1 MKPTFKHYLSIAF
14 ALLAI
19 FLCGYGIGFLLGE
32 RKGSQPQSASQTKV
46 SSSPSS
52 SSSDFDWA
60 TWERSTGQVIE
71 KAIPDLTPEQ
81 MQAIRLEI
89 AKTSERI
96 RAARQSGRKEFR
108 ELNER
113 LRQHLTPEQQTQ
125 LPGASPD

>member
-32 RKGSQPQSASQTKV
+32 RKGSQPQPLSQSKN
-46 SSSPSS
+46 PSS
-52 SSSDFDWA
+52 STGSDFDWA
-60 TWERSTGQVIE
+60 AWEHSTGQVIE

-81 MQAIRLEI
+81 MQEIRLEI

-108 ELNER
+108 NLNER

>member
-46 SSSPSS
+46 SSSPS

-108 ELNER
+108 DLNER

-125 LPGASPD
+125 LPGTSPD

>member
-32 RKGSQPQSASQTKV
+32 RKGSQPQSTSHTKV
-46 SSSPSS
+46 SGSPSS
-52 SSSDFDWA
+52 RDFDWA

-71 KAIPDLTPEQ
+71 NAIRDLTPEQ

-108 ELNER
+108 DLNER

>member
-32 RKGSQPQSASQTKV
+32 RKGSQPQSAPQTKE

-52 SSSDFDWA
+52 RDFDWA

-71 KAIPDLTPEQ
+71 NAIRDLTPEQ

-108 ELNER
+108 DLNER